1 MAFIKLKK
9 PQEIVDNIHK
19 IKKGDLVYIK
29 IPKQRNPVWKKCFMY
44 GSALADIEIVVN
56 SFDKRKQYIIY
67 LLAGESIYTL
77 VFYEKAPPK
86 RRPTISN
93 HLHFPKQIKLSYI
106 ANYQQFMNSIH
117 SLNLKNLKGI
127 T

>member
-29 IPKQRNPVWKKCFMY
+29 VPKQRNPVWKKCFMY
-44 GSALADIEIVVN
+44 GSALANTEVVVN
-56 SFDKRKQYIIY
+56 SFDKRKQYVIH
-67 LLAGESIYTL
+67 LLAGESIYTV
-77 VFYEKAPPK
+77 VFYEKSRTKSRRTSPP
-86 RRPTISN
+86 
-93 HLHFPKQIKLSYI
+93 PKQIILAGI
-106 ANYQQFMNSIH
+106 HNYQQFMNSTR
-117 SLNLKNLKGI
+117 SLNLKGI

>member
-29 IPKQRNPVWKKCFMY
+29 IPKHSNPIWKKCFMY

-56 SFDKRKQYIIY
+56 SYSKKKQYIVY
-67 LLAGESIYTL
+67 LLAGESIYA
-77 VFYEKAPPK
+77 VAFYEKFQTRNL
-86 RRPTISN
+86 RRTRPS
-93 HLHFPKQIKLSYI
+93 PKQIKLSGI
-106 ANYQQFMNSIH
+106 HNYQQFMKRTA
-117 SLNLKNLKGI
+117 LELKGI